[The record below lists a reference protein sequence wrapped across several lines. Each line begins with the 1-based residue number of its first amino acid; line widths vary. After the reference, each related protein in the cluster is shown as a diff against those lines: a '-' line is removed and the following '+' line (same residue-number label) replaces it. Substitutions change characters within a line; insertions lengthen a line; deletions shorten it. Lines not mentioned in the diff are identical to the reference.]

1 MFFPRCLGVRNG
13 LWIFAVVGL
22 LVFVIFS
29 LRVDDN
35 TYGVFKRR
43 RGGGP
48 FDRRPFVQTIVHLD
62 LKGAPPIPSVYTW
75 LFPLLKKLGVHGVLI
90 EYEDMFPYSG
100 PLNSVVRLH
109 HYDVSEIEEINKIA
123 QMNDIEIIPLVQTFG
138 HMEFILKHPPF
149 AGLRE
154 SQLEVGVAYLSSRWV
169 SSARILDLL
178 TNL

>member
-1 MFFPRCLGVRNG
+1 M
-13 LWIFAVVGL
+13 
-22 LVFVIFS
+22 FS

-35 TYGVFKRR
+35 THGVFRRR

-62 LKGAPPIPSVYTW
+62 LKGAPPILSVYTW
-75 LFPLLKKLGVHGVLI
+75 LFPLLRKLGVHGVLI

-100 PLNSVVRLH
+100 PLNS
-109 HYDVSEIEEINKIA
+109 IA
-123 QMNDIEIIPLVQTFG
+123 EMNDIEVIPLVQTFG

-154 SQLEVGVAYLSSRWV
+154 RPLEVGVAYFFVDFQQHVFL
-169 SSARILDLL
+169 AC
-178 TNL
+178 